1 MSLIRP
7 FAALR
12 PDPACAAEVLAPP
25 YDVVSREEARVRIE
39 GRPFDF
45 LRVSRPDAEL
55 PDTVDAH
62 SDAAY
67 GRAAENLRKL
77 REAGALRRDEKRH
90 YYVYRIVSGD
100 HVQTGLAAAASLAA
114 YAAGRVRKHELTR
127 PDKEDD
133 RVRQIEAVGAQTGPV
148 FCAFRDD
155 TVVRA
160 SYEDSIQGDPEISVD
175 LDGVVHELWTVH
187 DGAQI
192 ARITG
197 AFESLDSLY
206 IADGHHRAAAGA
218 RAGRTDGLLTV
229 SFPDSQVRIL
239 DYNRVVK
246 DLRGLS
252 PASFRE
258 RLETA
263 FTVEAADGPVIPGE
277 PGIFGLRLADGWWRL
292 RLRDTG
298 ETDPVAR
305 LDVARLARHVLEPIL
320 DIRDPRRDPRIDFVG
335 GSRGTEELDRR
346 VESGAW
352 AAAFRLFPTSLAELF
367 AVADAGEMMPP
378 KSTWFDPKL
387 ADGMVSL
394 VLED

>member
-12 PDPACAAEVLAPP
+12 PDPARAAEVLAPP
-25 YDVVSREEARVRIE
+25 YDVVSREEARARIE

-55 PDTVDAH
+55 PDEVDPH
-62 SDAAY
+62 SDVAY
-67 GRAAENLRKL
+67 ARAAENLR
-77 REAGALRRDEKRH
+77 RITESGALRREERPR

-100 HVQTGLAAAASLAA
+100 HVQTGLAAGASLAA
-114 YAAGRVRKHELTR
+114 YAAGRVRRHELTR

-148 FCAFRDD
+148 FCAFRDEP
-155 TVVRA
+155 VVRS
-160 SYEDSIQGDPEISVD
+160 SYEDSLEGDPEISVD
-175 LDGVVHELWTVH
+175 LDGVLHQLWTVT

-197 AFESLDSLY
+197 AFESLDALY
-206 IADGHHRAAAGA
+206 IADGHHRAAAGS
-218 RAGRTDGLLTV
+218 RAGRTDALLTV
-229 SFPDSQVRIL
+229 SFPDTQVRIL
-239 DYNRVVK
+239 DYNRVVR
-246 DLRGLS
+246 DLGGLS
-252 PASFRE
+252 PEAFRG

-263 FTVEAADGPVIPGE
+263 FTVTRADGAVIPE
-277 PGIFGLRLADGWWRL
+277 APGTFGLRTADGWWRL
-292 RLRDTG
+292 ALRDTG
-298 ETDPVAR
+298 EADPVAR
-305 LDVARLARHVLEPIL
+305 LDVARLARHVLEPVL

-335 GSRGTEELDRR
+335 GSRGTDELDRR
-346 VESGAW
+346 VDSGEW
-352 AAAFRLFPTSLAELF
+352 AAAFRLYPTSLAELF